1 MNRRLAGRVTAAAL
15 VAAAAW
21 YVGDALLGDLARLRA
36 EVEAPGPLFWSGGA
50 LVLALMFVY
59 PLLWL
64 IILRGVGVPLRVGPA
79 YAIWWLTN
87 LGKYIPGKAWMVLGR
102 VYLARQHG
110 KGRLLESFAW
120 EFVVNVSSSVIA
132 ALLLFWGPGGHR
144 SLWPLVAAAAAVSLA
159 PLARPD
165 LVQRVMQAPLAWI
178 GRGTW
183 EGGVRMRRGPYL
195 AALVL
200 ATLGWLAWGVAH
212 TWMLAGI
219 GLDAPYWAVTGAY
232 SLAWVLGYV
241 VLVLPAGLGVREGAL
256 QFLMAPFLVAGGAAL
271 FALVSRT
278 AIVLAEAL
286 AGLVGL
292 LMWRRLSVP
301 PPSAP
306 AASAG
311 ADGTP
316 ETPPEGPG

>member
-1 MNRRLAGRVTAAAL
+1 MNRRILGRL
-15 VAAAAW
+15 VAIVLLAAAAW
-21 YVGDALLGDLARLRA
+21 YVGDALAGNLSRLRT
-36 EVEAPGPLFWSGGA
+36 EVEAPGPLFWSGGT
-50 LVLALMFVY
+50 LVLALMLVY

-64 IILRGVGVPLRVGPA
+64 LILRGVGVPLRVAPA

-102 VYLARQHG
+102 VYLAREHG

-120 EFVVNVSSSVIA
+120 EFVINCSSSLIA
-132 ALLLFWGPGGHR
+132 GLLLFWGPGGHR
-144 SLWPLVAAAAAVSLA
+144 ALWPLVAAAALLSLV

-165 LVQRVMQAPLAWI
+165 LVQKVMQAPLAWI

-183 EGGVRMRRGPYL
+183 EGGVRMRRGPYV
-195 AALVL
+195 AALAL

-241 VLVLPAGLGVREGAL
+241 VLVLPAGLGVREGVL
-256 QFLMAPFLVAGGAAL
+256 QFLMAPFLVTGGAAL

-278 AIVLAEAL
+278 VIVLAEAV

-301 PPSAP
+301 PPSVP
-306 AASAG
+306 AASADAG
-311 ADGTP
+311 DTPGTLR
-316 ETPPEGPG
+316 GGQG